1 MGIFFKKP
9 PKNYIKEL
17 QKNYHRVKNLAIN
30 PVYYKRGIMIYAYAR
45 VSATDQNLNRQ
56 IDSFLNYG
64 VAKEHVY
71 CDKKSGKDFD
81 RKGYNRLL
89 KKLKKDDLLI
99 IKSIDRLGRNYEKII
114 AQWIY
119 ITEDIGAN
127 ILVLDMPILDTRTN
141 DNGLTGKLISNIV
154 LQILSYVAQK
164 EREEINARQK
174 EGIASAK
181 LRGIRFGRPNLALS
195 EEFLQLVEL
204 YKSGE
209 ITVKEILE
217 ITGLK
222 KSTFY
227 YRMSLIENRIA

>member
-1 MGIFFKKP
+1 
-9 PKNYIKEL
+9 
-17 QKNYHRVKNLAIN
+17 
-30 PVYYKRGIMIYAYAR
+30 MIYAYAR

-56 IDSFLNYG
+56 IDSFIQYG

-114 AQWIY
+114 AQWVH
-119 ITEDIGAN
+119 ITENIGAN

-209 ITVKEILE
+209 ITVKEILKR
-217 ITGLK
+217 TGLK

-227 YRMSLIENRIA
+227 YRMSLIETRLENSIA